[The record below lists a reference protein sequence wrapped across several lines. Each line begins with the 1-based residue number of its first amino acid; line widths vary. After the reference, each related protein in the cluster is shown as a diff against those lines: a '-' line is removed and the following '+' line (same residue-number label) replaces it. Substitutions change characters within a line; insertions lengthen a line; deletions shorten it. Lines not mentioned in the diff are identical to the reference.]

1 MFDWIAGLFR
11 RRGRQRDDRIQ
22 SAFQTHFKNFRALLT
37 ANNGALEGMARA
49 EAMLRSGKPFG
60 MTFVRGELTALTV
73 NVFKMIQSLTV
84 LSEGRYRGLN
94 DSFAAVTHRIE
105 AILSRQPEVTG
116 RVFTYAID
124 EIDRSIVDQVG
135 GKMANLGEMRNL
147 LGIRVPDGF
156 AVTAAAAKHFM
167 EVSHTQIEINRL
179 FQTLDLDDL
188 AALYA
193 VSSEIQELIR
203 ATSFPD
209 DLERAIRAQIRDLV
223 ARQGKDDIRVALRSS
238 ALGEDSDVSSFA
250 GQYRSRLR
258 VGLDEVLPVYR
269 DILAG
274 KYQSQAIVYHQQ
286 RGFRHQD
293 VIMCVGCIVMVD
305 ARVSG
310 VVYTRPPSDADA
322 EHLTIHAAA
331 GLGDQIVD
339 GAAAYDLLHVERA
352 PPHAASCRKEAR
364 PGAGPCLAEAQA
376 RELAEVSLRIEAHFG
391 APQDIE
397 WAIDGRGDL
406 YILQA
411 RPLEIA
417 AAAEPE
423 DPACAVTVDAPL
435 LVEGGVTASPGV
447 AAGPV
452 FKVGCAL
459 DVLEFPKGAVLVVE
473 SPWPEWAVL
482 ISRAAGVIGDTGQS
496 ATHLAT
502 VAREFGIPALFDT
515 GDASARLEN
524 GQVVTVCA
532 DTRRVFA
539 GQVDA
544 LLTRAS
550 RRRNLMVG
558 SPIHGLL
565 KEALAYV
572 TPLHLTEPD
581 SPFFKPANCRTL
593 HDITRFCHE
602 KALHEMFNFGRRHGA
617 RDKSA
622 KQLYVA
628 DSPSQWW
635 VVDLKDG
642 YREGVDASAQFI
654 RIEDIVS
661 EPMRVIWSGMTAIPW
676 EGPPPVSVRGLGAII
691 AQSAMNPQ
699 LDPSVRSNL
708 GDRNY
713 FLVSKK
719 YCNLSVRLGYHFA
732 LAEANF
738 SELLNESYVSFQF
751 QGGAADERRR
761 RRRVAL
767 LAEML
772 KELGFRVDIK
782 ADALMARIEKR
793 PIPYL
798 HERLLALG
806 YLIIHTRQVDMVM
819 DEEGFIERFR
829 AKIRADIRMIQERA
843 VRAAAEAP
851 HAA

>member
-1 MFDWIAGLFR
+1 MFGWIVDLFR
-11 RRGRQRDDRIQ
+11 RRGRRHDDRIQ

-37 ANNGALEGMARA
+37 ANNNALEGMARA
-49 EAMLRSGKPFG
+49 EAMLRSGRPFG

-73 NVFKMIQSLTV
+73 NVYKMIQSLTV

-105 AILSRQPEVTG
+105 AILSRQPEVKG
-116 RVFTYAID
+116 RVFTYSID
-124 EIDRSIVDQVG
+124 EIERSLINQVG

-179 FQTLDLDDL
+179 LQTLDLDDL
-188 AALYA
+188 TALYS

-209 DLERAIRAQIRDLV
+209 DLERAIRAQTHELIE
-223 ARQGKDDIRVALRSS
+223 RQGKNDFKVALRSS

-258 VGLDEVLPVYR
+258 IGLDDILPVYR

-305 ARVSG
+305 AHVSG
-310 VVYTRPPSDADA
+310 VVYTRPPADA
-322 EHLTIHAAA
+322 GAGHLLIHAAL

-339 GAAAYDLLHVERA
+339 GVAAYDMLEVERE
-352 PPHAASCRKEAR
+352 PPHAICCRKEAQ
-364 PGAGPCLAEAQA
+364 PGRGPCLAETQV
-376 RELAEVSLRIEAHFG
+376 RELAELSLRIEAHFG
-391 APQDIE
+391 GPQDIE
-397 WAIDGRGDL
+397 WAIDASGDL

-411 RPLEIA
+411 RPLDTAPVPVTEA
-417 AAAEPE
+417 QA
-423 DPACAVTVDAPL
+423 PAGAVDAQL
-435 LVEGGVTASPGV
+435 LVEGGVTASQGV
-447 AAGPV
+447 AVGPV
-452 FKVGCAL
+452 FKVNCAL

-473 SPWPEWAVL
+473 TPWPEWAVL
-482 ISRAAGVIGDTGQS
+482 ISRAAGVISDTGQS

-502 VAREFGIPALFDT
+502 VAREFGVPALFDG

-524 GQVVTVCA
+524 GQIVTLCA
-532 DTRRVFA
+532 DSRRVYA
-539 GQVDA
+539 GRVEA

-550 RRRNLMVG
+550 TRRSLMVG
-558 SPIHGLL
+558 SPIYGLL
-565 KEALAYV
+565 KEALIHV

-635 VVDLKDG
+635 VVNLKDG
-642 YREGVDASAQFI
+642 YREGVDAAAQFI

-661 EPMRVIWSGMTAIPW
+661 EPMRVIWGGMTAIPW
-676 EGPPPVSVRGLGAII
+676 EGPPPISVRGLGAII

-699 LDPSVRSNL
+699 LDPAVRSNL

-761 RRRVAL
+761 RRRVGL

-772 KELGFRVDIK
+772 KELGFRVDRK
-782 ADALMARIEKR
+782 ADALVARIEKR

-829 AKIRADIRMIQERA
+829 AKIRADIRTIQENAART
-843 VRAAAEAP
+843 AAEQL